1 VEGLAEVGAALLELL
16 ELWAGGGGG
25 RLCWFWGGGWGWVVF
40 WVVGG
45 GGWGGGAVWVAFVG
59 FAAGVASLWDMDY
72 SRRLA
77 QFGRKG

>member
-16 ELWAGGGGG
+16 ELWAGG
-25 RLCWFWGGGWGWVVF
+25 
-40 WVVGG
+40 
-45 GGWGGGAVWVAFVG
+45 AAFVG

-77 QFGRKG
+77 QFGREG